1 LFVDAKTR
9 RDLELFRTRSGAQGV
24 VDLLD
29 LAATSG
35 GSRALRTRFENPSSD
50 PDLIRQVQDGIR
62 FLLRER
68 LSFPAPPPLVEEVTR
83 YLESS
88 WDVGSKRQGLRYV
101 LDVVVVRLRYRE
113 LLRFAREGVKA
124 SGLLFEHLSPFLE
137 DLLSRDPPEV
147 LRARAEALL
156 ISIRQLQGKRE
167 RVSRRA
173 TWVLRQDRHL
183 RKASGETFHQVLE
196 TLFDLDALMAMGEG
210 VKRFGLVFPELVD
223 SPDPVLE
230 GEGIFHLFLE
240 DPVRN
245 PVTLSGR
252 EKLIF
257 LTGPNMAGKTTYL
270 KAVSISVFLAHVGMG
285 VPAKSLRLTPLDALF
300 STLAPEENLREGLSY
315 FLAEVRRVR
324 EVAEAVAGGMRALV
338 VFDEVF
344 RGTNVKDAFDAS
356 RLVIRG
362 FAKHPRC
369 HSLFSSHLVELAEPL
384 AQERGIRFTCFEG
397 GLQEGRAVYDFR
409 LKEGVSDQRFG
420 LHLLEQEGV
429 PQLLS

>member
-1 LFVDAKTR
+1 MFVDAKTR
-9 RDLELFRTRSGAQGV
+9 RDLELFRTRSGTQGV

-29 LAATSG
+29 LAVTSG

-50 PDLIRQVQDGIR
+50 PLFIRQVQDTIR
-62 FLLRER
+62 FLLTED

-83 YLESS
+83 YRESS
-88 WDVGSKRQGLRYV
+88 WDVGSNRRGLGYL

-124 SGLLFEHLSPFLE
+124 TGLLFEHLVPFLE

-147 LRARAEALL
+147 LRARAEGLL
-156 ISIRQLQGKRE
+156 DSVRQLQGKRE
-167 RVSRRA
+167 RVSRRT
-173 TWVLRQDRHL
+173 TWVLHQDRHL
-183 RKASGETFHQVLE
+183 RKTSRETFHQLME
-196 TLFDLDALMAMGEG
+196 SLFDLDAVMAMGEG
-210 VKRFGLVFPELVD
+210 MKRFGLVFPEVVE
-223 SPDPVLE
+223 SSDPLLE
-230 GEGIFHLFLE
+230 GEGIFHLFLQ

-245 PVTLSGR
+245 PVTLSGH
-252 EKLIF
+252 ETLVF

-285 VPAKSLRLTPLDALF
+285 VPAKRLRLTPLDALF
-300 STLAPEENLREGLSY
+300 STLAPEENIREGLSY
-315 FLAEVRRVR
+315 FMAEVRRVR

-356 RLVIRG
+356 QLVIRG
-362 FAKHPRC
+362 FARHTHCR
-369 HSLFSSHLVELAEPL
+369 SLFSSHLVELAEPL
-384 AQERGIRFTCFEG
+384 AQEPGIRFTCFEG
-397 GLQEGRAVYDFR
+397 GLRDGRAVYDFR